1 MTLGDVQLE
10 LRDSVLIAR
19 LTGEVDLSNARG
31 IEEAIAIATP
41 NHTMS
46 VVVDLSQL
54 DYLDSAG
61 IQLLYRLREQLHV
74 RGQDL
79 RLVLPTD
86 SPAADALKLAGV
98 IEQLRAS
105 DTLQEALGSGVEIGV
120 EPGRTK

>member
-1 MTLGDVQLE
+1 MLGDVQLE
-10 LRDSVLIAR
+10 LQDSVLVAR

-31 IEEAIAIATP
+31 MEEAIAVATP
-41 NHTMS
+41 NHTTT

-61 IQLLYRLREQLHV
+61 IQLLYRLREQLQI

-79 RLVLPTD
+79 RLVLPAG

-98 IEQLRAS
+98 MDQLKTS
-105 DTLQEALGSGVEIGV
+105 DTLQDALA
-120 EPGRTK
+120 